1 MSWTTTLSFQLKN
14 YLDPTND
21 DYTEAFLSKFIA
33 FAATEVFQKLSLKN
47 TYSIDIAVPSI
58 TPDPT
63 LDMGLSS
70 LLVLKAAE
78 IVIRHELKQAVISAG
93 YSIKD
98 DRVSISGTE
107 ALKALKDLLLEFQ
120 KNYAQAEFAYIRG
133 DATIGRAILS
143 PYTSH

>member
-1 MSWTTTLSFQLKN
+1 MSWNTSLSFQLKN

-47 TYSIDIAVPSI
+47 SYSVDITIPSI
-58 TPDPT
+58 SPDPT
-63 LDMGLSS
+63 SDIGLSS

-78 IVIRHELKQAVISAG
+78 IVVRTELKQIVVSAG

-98 DRVSISGTE
+98 DRVTISGTE
-107 ALKALKDLLLEFQ
+107 ALKALKDLLKEYQ
-120 KNYAQAEFAYIRG
+120 TNYTKAEFAYIHG
-133 DATIGRAILS
+133 DATIGRAILT
-143 PYTSH
+143 PYTSS